1 MKKLILFLPLAV
13 VFFSSNSYSQGCV
26 MIRSINGFGQY
37 NGLNNSFTNSE
48 WQITASSRYYSSN
61 KNYFEGEDLTP
72 AKQNQTVNSV
82 FTAEVTVARL
92 LNNGWSLDLTI
103 PYTDGARTSNQ
114 EHGGLNTARY
124 TTRATGLGDIRF
136 MARKWLLAPS
146 INQRGNIQL
155 GLGLKFATGDYKYQD
170 YFHKN
175 DTTVVLSYVNPSIQ
189 LGDGGTGIMTELN
202 AYYFLNRKRTLSV
215 YGNVFYMLS
224 PRDQNGVLF
233 TMGNTPKPDPNP
245 AIRALHYENS
255 VPDIWALRAGIEYNL
270 KNWGFSFGVR
280 DEGVP
285 VHDVLGAS
293 NGLRRPGY
301 NLAIEPGIIYN
312 QSRFSIF
319 FYLPVFIK
327 HDIKLSVT
335 DEEKGQITG
344 APVIAPGG
352 SGDYLIFV
360 GAQFRL

>member
-1 MKKLILFLPLAV
+1 MKKLIVLLLIA
-13 VFFSSNSYSQGCV
+13 VFFSHHSYSQGCV

-48 WQITASSRYYSSN
+48 WQITVSSRYYSSY
-61 KNYFEGEDLTP
+61 KNYFGDEDLTP

-92 LNNGWSLDLTI
+92 LKNGWSLDLTI
-103 PYTDGARTSNQ
+103 PYTDGARTSSQ
-114 EHGGLNTARY
+114 EHGGANTKRY

-136 MARKWLLAPS
+136 MARKWLLPPS
-146 INQRGNIQL
+146 INERGNIQL

-189 LGDGGTGIMTELN
+189 LGDGGTGIMSELN
-202 AYYFLNRKRTLSV
+202 AYYFLNSRKTWSV
-215 YGNVFYMLS
+215 YGNVFYMLN

-233 TMGNTPKPDPNP
+233 TAGSTPQPPSNP
-245 AIRALHYENS
+245 ALRGLQYENS
-255 VPDIWALRAGIEYNL
+255 VPDVWALRLGMEYNL
-270 KNWGFSFGVR
+270 KNWGFSFGMR

-285 VHDVLGAS
+285 VHDLLGES
-293 NGLRRPGY
+293 NGTRRPGY
-301 NLAIEPGIIYN
+301 NLALEPGIIYN
-312 QSRFSIF
+312 QSKFSIF

-335 DEEKGQITG
+335 DEQKSEITNL
-344 APVIAPGG
+344 PVVSPGG

>member
-1 MKKLILFLPLAV
+1 MKKSIILLLLLTL
-13 VFFSSNSYSQGCV
+13 FSTYSYSQGCV

-37 NGLNNSFTNSE
+37 NGLNNSFTTSE

-61 KNYFEGEDLTP
+61 KNYFEGEDFTP
-72 AKQNQTVNSV
+72 TKENQTVNSV

-92 LNNGWSLDLTI
+92 LKNGWSLDLTI
-103 PYTDGARTSNQ
+103 PYTDGSRTSNQ
-114 EHGGLNTARY
+114 EHGGINTTPRY

-136 MARKWLLAPS
+136 MGRKWLLAPS
-146 INQRGNIQL
+146 TYQRGNIQL

-202 AYYFLNRKRTLSV
+202 AYYFLNSKRTLSV
-215 YGNVFYMLS
+215 YGNVFYMFS

-233 TMGNTPKPDPNP
+233 TAGSTPAPPSNP
-245 AIRALHYENS
+245 ALRALHYENS
-255 VPDIWALRAGIEYNL
+255 VPDIWALRAGMEYNL
-270 KNWGFSFGVR
+270 KNWGFSFGLR

-335 DEEKGQITG
+335 DEKKGEITN
-344 APVIAPGG
+344 APVVSPGG
-352 SGDYLIFV
+352 SGDYLIFL